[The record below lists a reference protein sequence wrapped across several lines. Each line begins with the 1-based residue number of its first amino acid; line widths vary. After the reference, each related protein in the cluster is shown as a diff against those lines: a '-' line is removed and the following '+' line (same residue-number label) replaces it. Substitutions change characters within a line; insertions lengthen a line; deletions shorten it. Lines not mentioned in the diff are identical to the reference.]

1 MRSMERLI
9 DLPGCNN
16 FRDLGGYPARDGMR
30 VRWRLL
36 FRSDA
41 LHRLTPAGVD
51 RVVDELGIGAIVD
64 LRSTGEIGVDG
75 RGRLQDRSPRY
86 YHVPLFDGAL
96 PEEPDLK
103 KSYTLADRYFLMVEH
118 AKDPIAR
125 VLTALLEASTPAVY
139 HCAAGKDRTG
149 VISAILLG
157 LLGVRDEIIAADY
170 AATQENLDAIIDR
183 LTESKGY
190 REVLDKLPADTMHA
204 EPETILSLLRQLR
217 DRYGC
222 VRDYARDIGLSG
234 SDIARLEAR
243 LLEPSPA

>member
-1 MRSMERLI
+1 MERLI
-9 DLPGCNN
+9 DLSGCNN
-16 FRDLGGYPARDGMR
+16 FRDLGGYPARDGMC

-96 PEEPDLK
+96 IEEADLAK
-103 KSYTLADRYFLMVEH
+103 KNTLADRYFLMVEH
-118 AKDPIAR
+118 AKGPIAQ
-125 VLTALLEASTPAVY
+125 VLTALLEVSTPAVY

-170 AATQENLDAIIDR
+170 AATQENLDAIVDR
-183 LTESKGY
+183 LAESDGY

-204 EPETILSLLRQLR
+204 EPETMFSLLHQLR
-217 DRYGC
+217 DRYGS
-222 VRDYARDIGLSG
+222 VSSYARDIGLTDT
-234 SDIARLEAR
+234 DISRLKAR
-243 LLEPSPA
+243 LLEPRAA

>member
-1 MRSMERLI
+1 MKRLI

-16 FRDLGGYPARDGMR
+16 FRDIGGYPAREGLR

-41 LHRLTPAGVD
+41 LHRLTPAGID
-51 RVVDELGIGAIVD
+51 RFVNELEIGAIVD

-75 RGRLQDRSPRY
+75 RGQLQDRSPRY

-96 PEEPDLK
+96 TEEPELA
-103 KSYTLADRYFLMVEH
+103 KSYTLADRYFLMVEQ

-149 VISAILLG
+149 VISAIVLG
-157 LLGVRDEIIAADY
+157 LLGVRDEVIAADY
-170 AATQENLDAIIDR
+170 AATQENLDAIVDR
-183 LTESKGY
+183 LTESEGY
-190 REVLDKLPADTMHA
+190 REVLEKLPVDTMHA
-204 EPETILSLLRQLR
+204 EPETIFSLLHQLR
-217 DRYGC
+217 DRYGS
-222 VRDYARDIGLSG
+222 VRDYARDIGLT
-234 SDIARLEAR
+234 DTDLARLDAR
-243 LLEPSPA
+243 LLEPNPA

>member
-1 MRSMERLI
+1 MRQMERLI

-16 FRDLGGYPARDGMR
+16 FRDLGGYPARDGTR

-96 PEEPDLK
+96 PEEPDRA

-118 AKDPIAR
+118 RKGAIAR
-125 VLTALLEASTPAVY
+125 VLNALLEASTPVVY

-170 AATQENLDAIIDR
+170 AATQDNLDAIVDR
-183 LTESKGY
+183 LTESEGY
-190 REVLDKLPADTMHA
+190 REVLEKLPADTLHA
-204 EPETILSLLRQLR
+204 EPETIFSLLHQLR

-222 VRDYARDIGLSG
+222 VRDYVRDIGLS
-234 SDIARLEAR
+234 SADIARLEAR
-243 LLEPSPA
+243 LLEPSSA

>member
-1 MRSMERLI
+1 MERLI

-16 FRDLGGYPARDGMR
+16 FRDIGGYPTRDGMR

-51 RVVDELGIGAIVD
+51 RVVDQLEIGVIID
-64 LRSTGEIGVDG
+64 LRSTGEIGAEG
-75 RGRLQDRSPRY
+75 RGGLRDRPPRY
-86 YHVPLFDGAL
+86 YNLPLFNGAL
-96 PEEPDLK
+96 AEDLNLA
-103 KSYTLADRYFLMVEH
+103 KSYTLADRYFLMVKH

-125 VLTALLEASTPAVY
+125 VLTALLETTTPAVF

-149 VISAILLG
+149 VISAIVLG

-170 AATQENLDAIIDR
+170 AATQQNLDAIVDR
-183 LTESKGY
+183 LTESEGY
-190 REVLDKLPADTMHA
+190 REVLDKLPADTLHA
-204 EPETILSLLRQLR
+204 EPETMFSLLHQLR
-217 DRYGC
+217 DHYGS
-222 VRDYARDIGLSG
+222 VRDYARDIGLTDD
-234 SDIARLEAR
+234 DIDRLHDR